1 MNTERT
7 ITLNKNEDNTNR
19 LEKFYETPWGT
30 SYITVEDNAYT
41 VMQFNTSAPVK
52 DQLYDV
58 YDRKSGEAIAKQITF
73 DELVD
78 TVVPEEERDLLN
90 N

>member
-7 ITLNKNEDNTNR
+7 ITLNKNEDNTSR

-30 SYITVEDNAYT
+30 SYITVEDNTYT
-41 VMQFNTSAPVK
+41 VLQFNTSAPVK

-58 YDRKSGEAIAKQITF
+58 YDRKSGVAIAKQISF

-78 TVVPEEERDLLN
+78 IVDLEEERYL
-90 N
+90 